1 MRLHHLALRTGDL
14 ERLER
19 FYVDVL
25 GLAVVART
33 PPRSV
38 WLDAAGTLV
47 MLERKN
53 RDEPSVPE
61 GSLELVAFAVDP
73 EGHERLASR
82 LREAGIAIEAS
93 TSYSVYFRDPDGR
106 RVGLS
111 SYPTPRTT
119 VEAPAR

>member
-1 MRLHHLALRTGDL
+1 MRLHHLALRTSDL

-25 GLAVVART
+25 GLAVIART
-33 PPRSV
+33 APRSI
-38 WLDAAGTLV
+38 WLDADGTIL
-47 MLERKN
+47 MLERSEAG
-53 RDEPSVPE
+53 EPPIPE

-111 SYPTPRTT
+111 SYPTPRAN
-119 VEAPAR
+119 VEAPDR